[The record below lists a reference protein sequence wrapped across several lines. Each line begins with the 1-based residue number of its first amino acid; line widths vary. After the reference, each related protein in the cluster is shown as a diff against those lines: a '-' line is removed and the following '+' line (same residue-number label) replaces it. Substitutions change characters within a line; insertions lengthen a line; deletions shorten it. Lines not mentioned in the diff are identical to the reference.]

1 MPTLMNQGSGEIAE
15 DRAHASGDE
24 GYMTLGVRQ
33 DVLAALA
40 ANGDYIPLSF
50 DASGNLY
57 VTVAAALLPA
67 AVVTPAV
74 TVAGTFT
81 RINAA
86 VIYGVNDC
94 VTDVTPAPI
103 TFTNCG
109 RVVGGS
115 GLVVSAVM
123 VTDSAPA
130 LKGDFDLHLFHTT
143 LVPQADNAPFGPS
156 DAEALTCVGWIK
168 FDTYST
174 TATNTIYWAKA
185 CYVKFTCA
193 AADRNLY
200 GVVAV
205 RNAYTPVANAVYTFR
220 LGIEQN

>member
-24 GYMTLGVRQ
+24 GFMTLAVRQ
-33 DVLAALA
+33 DAIAALS
-40 ANGDYIPLSF
+40 ANGDYIPFST
-50 DASGNLY
+50 DALGNIY
-57 VTVAAALLPA
+57 VTLAGAALPTT
-67 AVVTPAV
+67 VVTPDV
-74 TVAGTFT
+74 TVVGTFT

-86 VIYGVNDC
+86 AIYAANDC
-94 VTDVTPAPI
+94 VTDVTPAAI
-103 TFTNCG
+103 TFTNCA
-109 RVVGGS
+109 RAVGTG
-115 GLVVSAVM
+115 GLVVSAVL
-123 VTDSAPA
+123 VTSSAPA

-200 GVVAV
+200 GVFAV
-205 RNAYTPVANAVYTFR
+205 RNAYIPVANAVWTVR

>member
-1 MPTLMNQGSGEIAE
+1 MPT
-15 DRAHASGDE
+15 
-24 GYMTLGVRQ
+24 
-33 DVLAALA
+33 VLAPFQAPFRFVEDDAAFTATLA
-40 ANGDYIPLSF
+40 KRNGAGPFAAGPLVQSDWL
-50 DASGNLY
+50 DAMAPDIVNFPRGDAIGNPF
-57 VTVAAALLPA
+57 VS
-67 AVVTPAV
+67 VVGA
-74 TVAGTFT
+74 FT

-86 VIYGVNDC
+86 AIYAANDC

-103 TFTNCG
+103 TFTNCARAIG
-109 RVVGGS
+109 TS
-115 GLVVSAVM
+115 GLIISAVL

-185 CYVKFTCA
+185 CYVPFTCA

-200 GVVAV
+200 GVFAV
-205 RNAYTPVANAVYTFR
+205 RNAYTPVANAVYTV
-220 LGIEQN
+220 LLEIQQY